1 MNLLARSAA
10 VLGLVALTLAPTL
23 AVAPLA
29 TAAEASKGPQ
39 KGPEGPEPLRVPSSS
54 VATHFGDAQ
63 FEPGRSAIVVPY
75 TGAAPQPTLYTIS
88 GAHHYYE
95 FPSSRLAKPAVQFR
109 RVGGAIERYTVADR
123 AYGAVRV
130 SFKLTQA
137 ATPTVQVDSA
147 RHQVVIWPLGKAVRA
162 GAPAAAMPSPS
173 PKAVP
178 TAKPSAQP
186 KAQATPAAKPTARP
200 TAKPTPKPAASKRPA
215 APRASAAPQSAL
227 PSHGVRVPNR
237 LTPPTQKY
245 ALKTEVGKPYFDD
258 FHHRLVLPYKGQEP
272 DFTVVVYYK
281 NPRWVYFDF
290 NNAYIT
296 VEGER
301 FETFLADSA
310 FEGWML
316 SQRKGGLKTRLY
328 LKLKSPGQVVAQ
340 VHDES
345 RQIWLEVP
353 GRTPAKAPAATPAG
367 ATPEPN
373 GPAKPEPNGP
383 AKPDAPSP
391 AHEPDADAEPAP
403 TDD

>member
-29 TAAEASKGPQ
+29 TAAEASKGPR
-39 KGPEGPEPLRVPSSS
+39 KGPEGPEPLRVPSST
-54 VATHFGDAQ
+54 VATRFGDAQ

-95 FPSSRLAKPAVQFR
+95 FPGSRLAKPAVQFR

-162 GAPAAAMPSPS
+162 GVPAAIPSGTAAKPS

-178 TAKPSAQP
+178 SAKPSAQP
-186 KAQATPAAKPTARP
+186 KAPPTPA
-200 TAKPTPKPAASKRPA
+200 AKPTPKPAASKRPA
-215 APRASAAPQSAL
+215 APRASAAPQSAV

-296 VEGER
+296 AEGER

-353 GRTPAKAPAATPAG
+353 GRTPAKAAPD
-367 ATPEPN
+367 PN
-373 GPAKPEPNGP
+373 GPN
-383 AKPDAPSP
+383 APSP
-391 AHEPDADAEPAP
+391 VHEPDADAEPAP

>member
-10 VLGLVALTLAPTL
+10 VLGLMALTFAPTL
-23 AVAPLA
+23 AVAPPA
-29 TAAEASKGPQ
+29 FAAEASA
-39 KGPEGPEPLRVPSSS
+39 
-54 VATHFGDAQ
+54 VATRFGDAR

-75 TGAAPQPTLYTIS
+75 TGAAPRPTLYTIS

-95 FPSSRLAKPAVQFR
+95 FPGSRLARPAVQFR

-123 AYGAVRV
+123 AYSAVRV

-137 ATPTVQVDSA
+137 ATPTVQVDAA
-147 RHQVVIWPLGKAVRA
+147 RQQVVIWPLGKAVRA
-162 GAPAAAMPSPS
+162 GAPVAATPAGT
-173 PKAVP
+173 P
-178 TAKPSAQP
+178 TAKPTPTPSAKPSPAP
-186 KAQATPAAKPTARP
+186 KAPATPIARP
-200 TAKPTPKPAASKRPA
+200 TAKPTPKPAASRRPA
-215 APRASAAPQSAL
+215 APKASAAPQSAL
-227 PSHGVRVPNR
+227 PGHGVRVPNR

-296 VEGER
+296 AEGER

-328 LKLKSPGQVVAQ
+328 LKLKAPGQVVAQ

-353 GRTPAKAPAATPAG
+353 GRTPAKPPAAQPAAPAQAD
-367 ATPEPN
+367 E
-373 GPAKPEPNGP
+373 
-383 AKPDAPSP
+383 APFAP
-391 AHEPDADAEPAP
+391 HEPGADAEPAP
-403 TDD
+403 TDE

>member
-1 MNLLARSAA
+1 
-10 VLGLVALTLAPTL
+10 
-23 AVAPLA
+23 
-29 TAAEASKGPQ
+29 
-39 KGPEGPEPLRVPSSS
+39 
-54 VATHFGDAQ
+54 
-63 FEPGRSAIVVPY
+63 VVPY
-75 TGAAPQPTLYTIS
+75 TGAAPKPTLYTIS

-95 FPSSRLAKPAVQFR
+95 FPGSRLAKPAVQFR

-130 SFKLTQA
+130 SFKLTQG
-137 ATPTVQVDSA
+137 ATPTVQVDAA

-162 GAPAAAMPSPS
+162 NAPVAAKPSASPIAKPSPA
-173 PKAVP
+173 PTAVP
-178 TAKPSAQP
+178 TAKPTPSP
-186 KAQATPAAKPTARP
+186 KASPRAQATPAAKPTARP
-200 TAKPTPKPAASKRPA
+200 KPVATKRP
-215 APRASAAPQSAL
+215 ASAAPQSAV

-296 VEGER
+296 AEGER

-328 LKLKSPGQVVAQ
+328 LKLKAPGQVVAQ

-353 GRTPAKAPAATPAG
+353 GRTPAKPPAAKPAAATPA
-367 ATPEPN
+367 
-373 GPAKPEPNGP
+373 PA
-383 AKPDAPSP
+383 APDVAPFP

-403 TDD
+403 TNE

>member
-10 VLGLVALTLAPTL
+10 VLGLMALTFAPTL

-29 TAAEASKGPQ
+29 HAAEATA
-39 KGPEGPEPLRVPSSS
+39 
-54 VATHFGDAQ
+54 VATRFGESR
-63 FEPGRSAIVVPY
+63 FEPARSAIVVPY
-75 TGAAPQPTLYTIS
+75 TGAAPRPTLYTIS
-88 GAHHYYE
+88 GSHHYYE
-95 FPSSRLAKPAVQFR
+95 FPGSRLAKPAVQFR
-109 RVGGAIERYTVADR
+109 RVGGTIERFTVADR
-123 AYGAVRV
+123 PYSAVRV
-130 SFKLTQA
+130 SFKLTQG
-137 ATPTVQVDSA
+137 ATPTVQVDAA
-147 RHQVVIWPLGKAVRA
+147 RQQVVIWPLGKAVRA
-162 GAPAAAMPSPS
+162 SAPVAATP
-173 PKAVP
+173 
-178 TAKPSAQP
+178 PSARPTP
-186 KAQATPAAKPTARP
+186 KPTPSVRPTPAPRASAPPVAKP
-200 TAKPTPKPAASKRPA
+200 TAKPTPKPAASRRPA

-227 PSHGVRVPNR
+227 PGHGVRVPNR

-296 VEGER
+296 AEGER

-328 LKLKSPGQVVAQ
+328 LKLKAPGQVVAQ

-345 RQIWLEVP
+345 QQIWLEVP
-353 GRTPAKAPAATPAG
+353 GRAPAKPPAAKAPVPAR
-367 ATPEPN
+367 ADE
-373 GPAKPEPNGP
+373 
-383 AKPDAPSP
+383 APFAP
-391 AHEPDADAEPAP
+391 HVPGADAEPAP
-403 TDD
+403 TDE